1 MMRRLFIASTV
12 AFWLAIFAFWVVD
25 PRLAAEAQPA
35 APATPAD
42 PGHWSL
48 ADVARHT
55 TPHDCWM
62 AIDGVVYDFTA
73 YLPEHPSAPAVIVAW
88 CGREASEA
96 YHTKTRGR
104 PHSSYADRLMP
115 EYRVGRLETP

>member
-48 ADVARHT
+48 AH
-55 TPHDCWM
+55 
-62 AIDGVVYDFTA
+62 
-73 YLPEHPSAPAVIVAW
+73 
-88 CGREASEA
+88 EASMYIIHISEP
-96 YHTKTRGR
+96 T
-104 PHSSYADRLMP
+104 SSA
-115 EYRVGRLETP
+115 

>member
-1 MMRRLFIASTV
+1 
-12 AFWLAIFAFWVVD
+12 
-25 PRLAAEAQPA
+25 
-35 APATPAD
+35 
-42 PGHWSL
+42 
-48 ADVARHT
+48 
-55 TPHDCWM
+55 M